1 MVLMPFRSHQHSP
14 ARGSTPGA
22 AARRSSVLEDLAID
36 LRFALRGLRRNP
48 TFALVAIATVAI
60 GMGATTAM
68 LSVGDALFRAPPV
81 AEPDRLVSVWE
92 DRTASTF
99 NSFLGRHLPYPRYEA
114 YRSATSEVFDGL
126 AGHSYRS
133 FAVVADDDAVLVN
146 GFLTSGNYFDVLGV
160 RPALGR
166 LYDSDTEESVVLSER
181 LWRSRFGADPGV
193 IGRTIPVDS
202 RTFTVSGVVA
212 REFVGTTTTFTGDLW
227 LPVRAYARVFEIEED
242 ELYVVPIGR
251 LLPGVDPSLGRERV
265 LTAAQ
270 SIPPE
275 SSNIE
280 VRGVRFDSL
289 VWPAAV
295 VEVLRLALT
304 IMLSAAVL
312 VLLIAC
318 ANIAA
323 MTVARADDRRREIA
337 VRLAIGAGRGRL
349 VRQMVAESVL
359 LALIGGLGG
368 VILAYLGMAALSS
381 LQIPANVTVTL
392 DATPDVRV
400 LTVSFLIA
408 AATGVLFGLQPALRS
423 ASADLTTSLKE
434 GSQSP
439 RMSLRRNTF
448 VAAQLALATVL
459 LITAGLF
466 VRSFLSIANV
476 PLGFDPDGVTVS
488 TLAVSSDYDRDE
500 ARIFYDRVLERVR
513 AVPAVEAAGIGT
525 FVLLGGSNAGRT
537 AIATGGGDDAPRTH
551 AEFNIVDPGFFDA
564 MGIELL
570 QGRFLTD
577 ADTEDDPSVAVV
589 NEILAE
595 RLWPGQA
602 AVGRRFR
609 SGGDDREVV
618 GVVRGGLYVTSA
630 EEPTAYVFHPFA
642 QEYSVPMTL
651 HVRSSG
657 PVPSLGAEIRG
668 IVRGLDP
675 NLALGEW
682 WSMEDVVSTSRLG
695 QRFLADV
702 STLFALIGLGL
713 GALGVYGLLAVQVA
727 RRKREFGVRI
737 ALGARTTDILL
748 LVLSRGARLAALG
761 CLVGVVLAAA
771 VGRRLTTLL
780 YYAVGP
786 FDLLTFALVP
796 AVLLGAVV
804 LASVIPA
811 RRATRVSP
819 AVTLR
824 EE

>member
-1 MVLMPFRSHQHSP
+1 MVPM
-14 ARGSTPGA
+14 A
-22 AARRSSVLEDLAID
+22 ASLRRDGPRQGRTLRRSITSGGVLEDLLLD
-36 LRFALRGLRRNP
+36 LRFAIRGLRRNP
-48 TFALVAIATVAI
+48 TFALVAVATVAI

-68 LSVGDALFRAPPV
+68 LSIANALFRPPRV
-81 AEPDRLVSVWE
+81 AESDRLVSVWE
-92 DRTASTF
+92 DRTASAY

-114 YRSATSEVFDGL
+114 YRSATSDVFAGL

-133 FAVVADDDAVLVN
+133 FAVVADDGAVSIN
-146 GFLTSGNYFDVLGV
+146 GFLTSGNYFEVLGIA
-160 RPALGR
+160 PALGR
-166 LYDSDTEESVVLSER
+166 LYDSDDEESVVLSER
-181 LWRSRFGADPGV
+181 LWRSRFGADRGV
-193 IGRTIPVDS
+193 IGRTIPIGS
-202 RTFTVSGVVA
+202 RTFTITGVA
-212 REFVGTTTTFTGDLW
+212 APGFTGTTTTFTGDLW
-227 LPVRAYARVFEIEED
+227 VSVRAYARVFEIEEE

-265 LTAAQ
+265 FAAAQ

-275 SSNIE
+275 ASNIE

-295 VEVLRLALT
+295 VDVLRLALG
-304 IMLSAAVL
+304 ILLLAAVL

-349 VRQMVAESVL
+349 VCQMVAESVL

-368 VILAYLGMAALSS
+368 VVLAHLGMAALSS

-423 ASADLTTSLKE
+423 ASADLTTSLKD
-434 GSQSP
+434 GSQGP

-466 VRSFLSIANV
+466 VRSFEAIGAA
-476 PLGFDPDGVTVS
+476 PLGFDPEGVTVA
-488 TLAVSSDYDRDE
+488 TLAVSTDYDRDE

-513 AVPAVEAAGIGT
+513 ALPSVEAAGIGT

-537 AIATGGGDDAPRTH
+537 AIAGGGGDDARRTY

-577 ADTEDDPSVAVV
+577 ADTEHAPSVAVV

-609 SGGDDREVV
+609 SGGDEREVV
-618 GVVRGGLYVTSA
+618 GVARNGLYVTAA
-630 EEPTAYVFHPFA
+630 EGPTAYVFHPFA

-657 PVPSLGAEIRG
+657 ALPSVVAEVRG

-682 WSMEDVVSTSRLG
+682 WAMEDVVSASRLG
-695 QRFLADV
+695 QRFLAGV
-702 STLFALIGLGL
+702 SSLFALIGLGL

-727 RRKREFGVRI
+727 RRKREFGVRM
-737 ALGARTTDILL
+737 ALGARTADVLF
-748 LVLSRGARLAALG
+748 LVLGRGARLAALG
-761 CLVGVVLAAA
+761 CLVGVLLAAV
-771 VGRRLTTLL
+771 VGRRLTSLL
-780 YYAVGP
+780 YYAVSP
-786 FDLLTFALVP
+786 FDFLTFVLVP
-796 AVLLGAVV
+796 AVLLGAAV
-804 LASVIPA
+804 LASLIPA
-811 RRATRVSP
+811 HRATRAS
-819 AVTLR
+819 AAATLR

>member
-1 MVLMPFRSHQHSP
+1 MVVMPLARRSQAPASGSP
-14 ARGSTPGA
+14 LGA
-22 AARRSSVLEDLAID
+22 AAGRSTAVEDLAID
-36 LRFALRGLRRNP
+36 FRFALRGLRRNP
-48 TFALVAIATVAI
+48 TFAFVAIATVAI

-81 AEPDRLVSVWE
+81 TEPDRLVSVWE
-92 DRTASTF
+92 DRTATAV

-114 YRSATSEVFDGL
+114 YRTATSDVFDGL
-126 AGHSYRS
+126 AAHSYRS

-146 GFLTSGNYFDVLGV
+146 GFLTSGNYFGVLGIQ
-160 RPALGR
+160 PTLGR
-166 LYDSDTEESVVLSER
+166 LYESDDEESVVLSER
-181 LWRSRFGADPGV
+181 LWRGRFGADPEV
-193 IGRTIPVDS
+193 IGRTIPVGS
-202 RTFTVSGVVA
+202 RTFRVAGVAA
-212 REFVGTTTTFTGDLW
+212 RRFTGTTTTFTGDLW
-227 LPVRAYARVFEIEED
+227 VPVRAYARLFEIDAD

-251 LLPGVDPSLGRERV
+251 LSPGVDPSLGRERV
-265 LTAAQ
+265 FTAAQ

-275 SSNIE
+275 SPNIE
-280 VRGVRFDSL
+280 VRGVRFDSV

-295 VEVLRLALT
+295 VEILRLALA
-304 IMLSAAVL
+304 ILLSAAVL

-349 VRQMVAESVL
+349 VRQMLTESVF
-359 LALIGGLGG
+359 LALIGGVAG

-392 DATPDVRV
+392 DATPDTRV
-400 LTVSFLIA
+400 LAVSFLIS
-408 AATGVLFGLQPALRS
+408 AATGVLFGLRPALRS
-423 ASADLTTSLKE
+423 ARADLTTSLKE

-439 RMSLRRNTF
+439 GMSLRRNTF
-448 VAAQLALATVL
+448 VAAQLALATLL

-466 VRSFLSIANV
+466 VRSFAAIADA
-476 PLGFDPDGVTVS
+476 PLGFDPEGVTVA
-488 TLAVSSDYDRDE
+488 TLSVSSDYDRDE
-500 ARIFYDRVLERVR
+500 ARIFYDRVLERAR
-513 AVPAVEAAGIGT
+513 ALPGVEAAGIGT
-525 FVLLGGSNAGRT
+525 FILLGGSNAGRT
-537 AIATGGGDDAPRTH
+537 ATAADAGDDAPRTQ
-551 AEFNIVDPGFFDA
+551 AQFNIVDPGYFDA

-577 ADTEDDPSVAVV
+577 ADTEDAPSVAVV

-595 RLWPGQA
+595 RLWPGQP

-609 SGGDDREVV
+609 SGGDEREVV
-618 GVVRGGLYVTSA
+618 GVARTGLYVTAA

-642 QEYSVPMTL
+642 QEYSQPMTL
-651 HVRSSG
+651 HVRSAGS
-657 PVPSLGAEIRG
+657 PLSVGAEIRG

-682 WSMEDVVSTSRLG
+682 WSMDDVVSASRLG
-695 QRFLADV
+695 QRFLATV

-727 RRKREFGVRI
+727 QRKREFGVRI
-737 ALGARTTDILL
+737 ALGARATDVLL
-748 LVLSRGARLAALG
+748 LVLGRGARLATLG
-761 CLVGVVLAAA
+761 CLVGIVLAAVA
-771 VGRRLTTLL
+771 GRRLTALL
-780 YYAVGP
+780 YYSVSP

-796 AVLLGAVV
+796 GVLLGAAV
-804 LASVIPA
+804 LASTIPA
-811 RRATRVSP
+811 RRATRASP